1 MKTLH
6 IAIIMASI
14 TSMLFLL
21 TFFTN
26 TVNAEP
32 YASNVIQS
40 SPKNLPSEMKD
51 MISCYN
57 PPIPINPTVDPMGS
71 ISTYKLNQKGMQ
83 FVLDNNRDLNNNT
96 LLDESKTLDVFFTTV
111 GKKLV
116 TESLEFKSLQG
127 DDKSIIFDVPDGGY
141 GVSSC
146 TGFGTVGTFKT
157 QSNEKYGIIF
167 QMDEDY
173 LYFFVLY
180 PYLDTP
186 SSGKIPVKYITITE
200 VELNSKN
207 GTQWIRL
214 YNPTKYDIPLKFV
227 YIDGGGPRYNDLG
240 YVEEI
245 SFNKNSTLQS
255 GHDMIVQIHSSS
267 MLDNMP
273 IRKAILT
280 IHPIQGIAFTNTYPK
295 TSWYWDRTPTLADD
309 NSSLQYGYSKTWQY
323 DGTAWVF
330 TDKQVVIPEFPFAV
344 SILLTSFIS
353 VIAFY
358 RMKFR
363 K

>member
-32 YASNVIQS
+32 YALNVIQS

-57 PPIPINPTVDPMGS
+57 PPVPINPTVDPIGS

-127 DDKSIIFDVPDGGY
+127 DDKSIVFDVPDGGY

-157 QSNEKYGIIF
+157 QSN
-167 QMDEDY
+167 
-173 LYFFVLY
+173 
-180 PYLDTP
+180 
-186 SSGKIPVKYITITE
+186 
-200 VELNSKN
+200 
-207 GTQWIRL
+207 
-214 YNPTKYDIPLKFV
+214 
-227 YIDGGGPRYNDLG
+227 
-240 YVEEI
+240 
-245 SFNKNSTLQS
+245 
-255 GHDMIVQIHSSS
+255 
-267 MLDNMP
+267 
-273 IRKAILT
+273 
-280 IHPIQGIAFTNTYPK
+280 
-295 TSWYWDRTPTLADD
+295 
-309 NSSLQYGYSKTWQY
+309 
-323 DGTAWVF
+323 
-330 TDKQVVIPEFPFAV
+330 
-344 SILLTSFIS
+344 
-353 VIAFY
+353 
-358 RMKFR
+358 
-363 K
+363 